1 MIIIVCE
8 WVEDRRHIRSMKSSC
23 LRIRLC
29 FLFGASTSTECNI
42 SSALKMKIIEIVV
55 GVMGHLFTYRDFFE
69 CSDIKVL
76 HGVILNREG
85 AINGFHGRS
94 VNAGDRAL

>member
-1 MIIIVCE
+1 
-8 WVEDRRHIRSMKSSC
+8 
-23 LRIRLC
+23 
-29 FLFGASTSTECNI
+29 
-42 SSALKMKIIEIVV
+42 MKIIEIVV